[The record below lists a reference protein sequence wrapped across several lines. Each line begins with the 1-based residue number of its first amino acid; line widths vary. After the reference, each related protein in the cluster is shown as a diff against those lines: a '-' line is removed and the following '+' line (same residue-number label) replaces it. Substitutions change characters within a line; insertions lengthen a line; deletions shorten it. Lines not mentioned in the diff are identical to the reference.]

1 MQRRHYYDQL
11 ISVSD
16 FSGPWSEC
24 IKGFKYRA
32 QLSLARPLTDLL
44 LQRIRHLQVPD
55 HGWASWQVIG
65 MPMARRRRWRR
76 GYNQAELLAQRIA
89 CGLGAPYLTTV
100 KRVIHT
106 PALEKQSRLERARTM
121 NQVFTAP
128 SLQGGCL
135 VIDDVFTTGA
145 SVNELARTLRTQ
157 GAQRIVVATLART
170 PINGDNHCNWL
181 GQVFHDTLDATDE
194 TGNPQRSAKRW

>member
-1 MQRRHYYDQL
+1 
-11 ISVSD
+11 
-16 FSGPWSEC
+16 
-24 IKGFKYRA
+24 
-32 QLSLARPLTDLL
+32 
-44 LQRIRHLQVPD
+44 
-55 HGWASWQVIG
+55 
-65 MPMARRRRWRR
+65 MARRRRWRR

-89 CGLGAPYLTTV
+89 DGLSAPYLSTV

-128 SLQGGCL
+128 SLQGSCL